1 MSTIYNNGWTLSSD
15 IAAGDSRLHPGC
27 CCVPSRYQAHERSL
41 ALRLRLGA
49 VVSFLQG
56 RSPKR
61 ALGVLRRDQAA
72 FRPPTT
78 TCQVG
83 CVYIRW
89 PFGSTRLFRH
99 SDVAYFSSDVSYE
112 SILDN

>member
-49 VVSFLQG
+49 VVSFLHG

-61 ALGVLRRDQAA
+61 ALGVLRRDQRRLSASHDYFVKSAA
-72 FRPPTT
+72 STFVGLTAHTSIPTQR
-78 TCQVG
+78 C
-83 CVYIRW
+83 CL
-89 PFGSTRLFRH
+89 LF
-99 SDVAYFSSDVSYE
+99 F
-112 SILDN
+112 